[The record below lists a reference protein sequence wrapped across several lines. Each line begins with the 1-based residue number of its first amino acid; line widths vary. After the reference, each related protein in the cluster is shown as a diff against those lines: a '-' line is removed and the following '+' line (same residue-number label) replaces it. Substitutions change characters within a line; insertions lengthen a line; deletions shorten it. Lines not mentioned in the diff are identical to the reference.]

1 MYVYILYYAAVKFM
15 LACTYCY
22 LLGKTWLILLLLER
36 QMGKV
41 GNYYKALVI
50 IKIELKSKVHWPA
63 KII

>member
-1 MYVYILYYAAVKFM
+1 MYTFYIMQLLNLCL
-15 LACTYCY
+15 LARTAIFWE
-22 LLGKTWLILLLLER
+22 KTWLILLLLER

-63 KII
+63 KIK